1 MAEILVGTNSPISHQ
16 VFWYGDV
23 VDADN
28 LPTVRIYDT
37 TEDPAISPPIS
48 PLTLLQ
54 TITSVK
60 DETNIGLYNVYLPLT
75 LVNRNRTLK
84 LEWNYSVGGINATK
98 THDLFVVTP
107 YTDLAQAFQSI
118 GLSSDPSD
126 PMYKTF
132 KELKAAERYARK
144 KIENYTGQSFSLYD
158 DIQIVYGAGSDILP
172 LSYKL
177 NDLHELY
184 VNDILLYDSLNEI
197 NNWGYDVQISETGYG
212 IRVNRANMLDNTVYV
227 ANGMVP
233 PSINDYGSGVFRDGV
248 KYKVAGRFGW
258 DKVPDEVEL
267 ACIELMKDF
276 FSTDKEWRNKYI
288 KSIQTFDWNFD
299 YNSLAFSGTGNLHV
313 DQLLSEYV
321 ITKSVII

>member
-1 MAEILVGTNSPISHQ
+1 MAELLVGTNSPISHQ
-16 VFWYGDV
+16 VFWYGEV
-23 VDADN
+23 VDADA
-28 LPTVRIYDT
+28 PPIVRVYDT
-37 TEDPAISPPIS
+37 TEDPGVYPPIS
-48 PLTLLQ
+48 PLDLLH
-54 TITSVK
+54 TTDSIK
-60 DETNIGLYNVYLPLT
+60 DETNIGLYNVYLPLG
-75 LVNRNRTLK
+75 LVDRNRTLK
-84 LEWNYSVGGINATK
+84 LEWRYYVNQSLVIK

-107 YTDLAQAFQSI
+107 YTDLSQAFQSI

-126 PMYKTF
+126 PLYKTF

-144 KIENYTGQSFSLYD
+144 KIESFTGQSFYLYD
-158 DIQIVYGAGSDILP
+158 DIQIVYGSGSDILP

-177 NDLHELY
+177 DDLHELY
-184 VNDILLYDSLNEI
+184 VNDILLCDKLNNI
-197 NNWGYDVQISETGYG
+197 NNWGYDVQVSETGYG
-212 IRVNRANMLDNTVYV
+212 IRINRANMLDNTVYI

-258 DKVPDEVEL
+258 NKVPDDVEL

-276 FSTDKEWRNKYI
+276 FSNDKEWRNKYI

-299 YNSLAFSGTGNLHV
+299 YNTLAFSGTGNLQA
-313 DQLLSEYV
+313 DQLLAEYV